1 MFQKVKMF
9 LFFLKFN
16 WFKCTSL
23 EMHFIPQNHLTLVAI
38 CLNLRH
44 KYFIK
49 LTASSPSC
57 IDPFTK
63 KKKKKNSNNR
73 LQSLIIHIQTHMT
86 GQRPKQTGLS
96 ES

>member
-1 MFQKVKMF
+1 MYIFGNALYTTK
-9 LFFLKFN
+9 
-16 WFKCTSL
+16 SL
-23 EMHFIPQNHLTLVAI
+23 DLLW
-38 CLNLRH
+38 LLYLRQVF
-44 KYFIK
+44 YQVNC
-49 LTASSPSC
+49 SPSC

-63 KKKKKNSNNR
+63 KKEKKKNSNNR